1 MKLFRLL
8 LFFISYYL
16 LVVGGPAYG
25 QTITVPNK
33 ISFANM
39 QLYIAAEAKEE
50 IQKKV
55 TSLTRSPKHYKEVFD
70 RINLYMP
77 LIERVLKEEG
87 LPDDLKYLAI
97 QESHLIADDISETNA
112 VGFWQFKQAGALEV
126 GTRIDRYIDERMHI
140 VASTRAFAKYIKKH
154 YSHFNN
160 WLYSVLAFHLGRGG
174 AKTFIKENKWNI
186 GAVTATIDNHA
197 HWYIYH
203 FIAHKLVFKDV
214 IGKELHPELYLYE
227 CRDCQGK
234 TIHELSQ
241 QFGVA
246 LPMIRSYNKWLK
258 PTKIPEDATC
268 SVLIPMTHQQYAQ
281 LDHLRIYSLLD
292 KYKINY
298 SAYWDKAQNF
308 PCITITSV
316 KNPNKSQPIIQ
327 INGINGI
334 IAQPKDNL
342 TSLATKGNI
351 SLKQFLEFN
360 DIDAKHQIEVGQVYY
375 FKPKNSKANVHYHIV
390 RTQETWWSISQK
402 YGIKL
407 PSLLSKN
414 RARKVLPLTPGRV
427 LWLRF
432 IRPANIPI
440 AYVNEPSFSN
450 NSSKNEVVSTHIVK
464 ENTTTYFK
472 KGSNN

>member
-8 LFFISYYL
+8 LFFIFYRL
-16 LVVGGPAYG
+16 LANGSAIYG

-97 QESHLIADDISETNA
+97 QESHLISDDISETNA

-160 WLYSVLAFHLGRGG
+160 WLYSLLAFHLGRGG
-174 AKTFIKENKWNI
+174 AKTFIKEHKWNI
-186 GAVTATIDNHA
+186 GATTATIDNHA

-281 LDHLRIYSLLD
+281 LDHLRVYSLLD

-308 PCITITSV
+308 PCITSAKSTT
-316 KNPNKSQPIIQ
+316 KSQPTIQ

-334 IAQPKDNL
+334 VAQPNDNL
-342 TSLATKGNI
+342 TTLATKGNI
-351 SLKQFLEFN
+351 TLKQFLEFN
-360 DIDAKHQIEVGQVYY
+360 DIDAKHQIEIGQAYY
-375 FKPKNSKANVHYHIV
+375 FKAKNSRANVHYHIV
-390 RTQETWWSISQK
+390 RHKETWWSIAQK

-407 PSLLSKN
+407 SSLLSKN
-414 RARKVLPLTPGRV
+414 RARKALPLTAGRV

-432 IRPANIPI
+432 MRPANIPI
-440 AYVNEPSFSN
+440 AYLNDPIINNAPSKPDVAQN
-450 NSSKNEVVSTHIVK
+450 YVVT
-464 ENTTTYFK
+464 ENTTPYFK

>member
-16 LVVGGPAYG
+16 LVVSASTYA

-33 ISFANM
+33 VSFANM

-55 TSLTRSPKHYKEVFD
+55 TSLTRSPKHYKELMD
-70 RINLYMP
+70 LINLYMP

-87 LPDDLKYLAI
+87 LPEDLKYLAI
-97 QESHLIADDISETNA
+97 QENGLIAGDISENNA
-112 VGFWQFKQAGALEV
+112 VGFWQFKRAGALEV

-160 WLYSVLAFHLGRGG
+160 WLYSLLAFHLGRGG
-174 AKTFIKENKWNI
+174 AKTFIKEHKWDI
-186 GAVTATIDNHA
+186 SATAATIDKHA

-246 LPMIRSYNKWLK
+246 LPMIRAYNKWLK
-258 PTKIPEDATC
+258 PKKIPEDATC
-268 SVLIPMTHQQYAQ
+268 SVIIPMTHRQYAQ
-281 LDHLRIYSLLD
+281 LDHLRVYSLLN
-292 KYKINY
+292 KHKINY
-298 SAYWDKAQNF
+298 STYWDKAQNF
-308 PCITITSV
+308 PCITSTKTLI
-316 KNPNKSQPIIQ
+316 KDQPIIQ

-334 IAQPKDNL
+334 TAQPSDNL
-342 TSLATKGNI
+342 AGLASKGGI

-360 DIDAKHQIEVGQVYY
+360 DIDVKHQVEVGQAYY
-375 FKPKNSKANVHYHIV
+375 FGAKNSKANVHYHIV
-390 RTQETWWSISQK
+390 RSQETWWSISQK
-402 YGIKL
+402 YGMKL
-407 PSLLSKN
+407 SSLLSKN
-414 RARKVLPLTPGRV
+414 RARSVLPLTPGRV

-440 AYVNEPSFSN
+440 AYVNEPNFG
-450 NSSKNEVVSTHIVK
+450 NSSPKNEVPNTHIVK
-464 ENTTTYFK
+464 KATATYFK
-472 KGSNN
+472 KGSDN

>member
-1 MKLFRLL
+1 MKLYRL

-16 LVVGGPAYG
+16 LAVIGSAYA

-39 QLYIAAEAKEE
+39 QLSIAAGAKEE

-87 LPDDLKYLAI
+87 LPEDLKYLAI
-97 QESHLIADDISETNA
+97 QESHLIADDISENNA

-186 GAVTATIDNHA
+186 GATTATIDNHA

-227 CRDCQGK
+227 CRDCQGR

-241 QFGVA
+241 QFGVTLA
-246 LPMIRSYNKWLK
+246 MIRAYNKWLK
-258 PTKIPEDATC
+258 PSKIPEDANC

-281 LDHLRIYSLLD
+281 LDHLRVYSLLD
-292 KYKINY
+292 KHKINY
-298 SAYWDKAQNF
+298 GIYWDKAQHF
-308 PCITITSV
+308 PRIISTKNSNKGQIT
-316 KNPNKSQPIIQ
+316 IQ
-327 INGINGI
+327 INSINGV
-334 IAQPKDNL
+334 IAQPNDNL
-342 TSLATKGNI
+342 TTLAAKGNV
-351 SLKQFLEFN
+351 SLKQLLEFN
-360 DIDAKHQIEVGQVYY
+360 DIDAKHKVEIGQVYY
-375 FKPKNSKANVHYHIV
+375 FKPKSSKGNVHYHIV
-390 RTQETWWSISQK
+390 KPHETWWSIAQK

-407 PSLLSKN
+407 SYLLSKN
-414 RARKVLPLTPGRV
+414 RARKITSLIPGRV

-440 AYVNEPSFSN
+440 AYINEPSLN
-450 NSSKNEVVSTHIVK
+450 TNSSKNNMVNSHIEK
-464 ENTTTYFK
+464 EATTSYFK